1 MPSILLLL
9 HDVSLSGAPKS
20 VLLVFEQ
27 LVQKGYSVTTVCL
40 SGGGK
45 LEARF
50 KAISVNYYGMDSF
63 AKKPVYDFQN
73 RLKQKIFGEKVISE
87 YEKVIHEISSFSYD
101 YIYANTIVTLP
112 FGLQMKSKV
121 NCKMIL
127 HIHELETVI
136 SEFFPNLLTEDIHID
151 TYIVPSI
158 LNLKC
163 LTDKFRIPD
172 SKIVVIRETSDATL
186 TIEKKKNVNSK
197 ISILMCGGAYWRKGD
212 DLFLL
217 IAKNILKSND
227 SIQFYWIGKQSEERR
242 RVNQA
247 DVEKLGL
254 EGSVFFI
261 EETED
266 PISWYLKSDIFML
279 TSRED
284 PFPLA
289 AIDAGML
296 GLPILCFEQATGISE
311 VIDPICVIPYLD
323 IELMTQGILD
333 LINNK
338 VLFESISHQNVENF
352 KQFQPESITKEI
364 QTLLE
369 R

>member
-1 MPSILLLL
+1 MKSILLII
-9 HDVSLSGAPKS
+9 HDSSLSGAPKS
-20 VLLVFEQ
+20 VLLIFEQ
-27 LVQKGYSVTTVCL
+27 LLKYGYQITTVSL
-40 SGGGK
+40 QEGGK
-45 LEARF
+45 LEHRF
-50 KAISVNYYGMDSF
+50 KELSNNYYSLDCYS
-63 AKKPVYDFQN
+63 KKNDFKIGN
-73 RLKQKIFGEKVISE
+73 RIKRKLFGVKIISE

-136 SEFFPNLLTEDIHID
+136 SEFYPNLLTEDIHID

-163 LTDKFRIPD
+163 LTDKFRIPE

-254 EGSVFFI
+254 EGSMFFI

-338 VLFESISHQNVENF
+338 VLFESVSHQNLENF
-352 KQFQPESITKEI
+352 KQFQPESIAKEI

>member
-1 MPSILLLL
+1 MPSILLIL

-50 KAISVNYYGMDSF
+50 KAISVNYYSMDSF
-63 AKKPVYDFQN
+63 DKKPVYNFQN
-73 RLKQKIFGEKVISE
+73 RLKQKILGEKISSD
-87 YEKVIHEISSFSYD
+87 YEKAILKITSFSYD

-112 FGLQMKSKV
+112 FGLQLKRKLNSKL
-121 NCKMIL
+121 IL

-136 SEFFPNLLTEDIHID
+136 TEFYPDLHKDDNLVD
-151 TYIVPSI
+151 TYIVPSF
-158 LNLKC
+158 LNSTC
-163 LTDKFRIPD
+163 LIEKFSIAA
-172 SKIVVIRETSDATL
+172 SKIVVIREASDVGKSL
-186 TIEKKKNVNSK
+186 KKEKLEDTKN
-197 ISILMCGGAYWRKGD
+197 SILMCGGAYWRKGD

-217 IAKNILKSND
+217 IAKRVLKENKSVK
-227 SIQFYWIGKQSEERR
+227 FYWLGKQSDERR

-247 DVEKLGL
+247 DIKKLGI
-254 EGSVFFI
+254 EDSIFFI
-261 EETED
+261 DETEN
-266 PISWYLKSDIFML
+266 PISWYLDTDIFLL

-311 VIDPICVIPYLD
+311 IIDERCVIPYLD
-323 IELMTQGILD
+323 IELMAQRILD
-333 LINNK
+333 LVNNK
-338 VLFESISHQNVENF
+338 ELKEIFSNQNQENF
-352 KQFQPESITKEI
+352 KQFHPKLIAKEV
-364 QTLLE
+364 QTVLE
-369 R
+369 